1 MAIFSD
7 LLLNNEGLYNYQ
19 TREREIN
26 YNREM
31 QNLILEIY
39 KNYVE
44 QKREPHKKIY
54 VFQHYETN
62 RILVARVNSPD
73 EAVYKLMKE
82 LSKDNVFFMADF
94 ISSLQDEP
102 YCFWYRENGD
112 IVQEEDNFID
122 YSPTRLSELFNMATW
137 QIMNEPGEYLFD
149 YRFVDTHII

>member
-19 TREREIN
+19 TRERNED

-39 KNYVE
+39 KNHVE
-44 QKREPHKKIY
+44 QKRDLHEKIY

-62 RILVARVNSPD
+62 RTFAARANSPD

-82 LSKDNVFFMADF
+82 LSNNNVFFMADF

-112 IVQEEDNFID
+112 IVQEEDEDID
-122 YSPTRLSELFNMATW
+122 YSPTRLSELFKMATW
-137 QIMNEPGEYLFD
+137 QIMNEPGDYLFD
-149 YRFVDTHII
+149 YRFIETHIL